1 VVTVSSAPAEAL
13 RGIRIPPILPGLLVA
28 AATALVA
35 TLLARVVPLVG
46 APVLA
51 IVLGIVLRVAIPL
64 PRSLNAGFAF
74 AAKQVLQSAI
84 IVSGFG
90 LSLAAVVQTGW
101 ETLPV
106 TIGTIAV
113 ALVLAPI
120 AGRILKVDTV
130 LEHLI
135 GVGTAICGASAIAA
149 VASVIEPLEAD
160 VALAIATIF
169 FYNIVAVLTFPALGG
184 LLHLTQSQ
192 FGVWAGT
199 AINDTSSVVA
209 AGYAFGPEAGQH
221 ATIVKLT
228 RATFILPIV
237 AIVAIVHARAQRA
250 GGVHVPWRRVVPWFI
265 GWFVVAACI
274 NTTGIVP
281 DGWHPGITHMSTFLI
296 SIALAAIGVQ
306 TDVRRLARSG
316 VRPLALGFVLWVAV
330 AVVSLFLQHATGS

>member
-1 VVTVSSAPAEAL
+1 MSAL
-13 RGIRIPPILPGLLVA
+13 
-28 AATALVA
+28 TAVIA
-35 TLLARVVPLVG
+35 TLGARFVPLAG

-51 IVLGIVLRVAIPL
+51 IVLGLAVRTALPL
-64 PRSLNAGFAF
+64 PRTSVAGLTFC
-74 AAKQVLQSAI
+74 AKYVLQSAI
-84 IVSGFG
+84 VVSGFG
-90 LSLAAVVQTGW
+90 LSLGAVASTGW

-120 AGRILKVDTV
+120 AGRFLKTEPV

-149 VASVIEPLEAD
+149 VASVIEPVEAD

-209 AGYAFGPEAGQH
+209 AGYAFGPDAGQH
-221 ATIVKLT
+221 ATIVKLA
-228 RATFILPIV
+228 RATFILPVV
-237 AIVAIVHARAQRA
+237 AIVAFVHARGQRTA
-250 GGVHVPWRRVVPWFI
+250 GVRISWRKVVPWFV
-265 GWFVVAACI
+265 GWFVLAACI
-274 NTTGIVP
+274 NSAGMIP
-281 DGWHPGITHMSTFLI
+281 NAWHPGITQTATFLI
-296 SIALAAIGVQ
+296 GMALAAIGMQ
-306 TDVRRLARSG
+306 TELARLIRSG
-316 VRPLALGFVLWVAV
+316 PRPLLLGFVLWIAV
-330 AVVSLFLQHATGS
+330 AGVSLFLQRATGS

>member
-1 VVTVSSAPAEAL
+1 MLAY
-13 RGIRIPPILPGLLVA
+13 LPGALVALAVAAVA
-28 AATALVA
+28 AAVA
-35 TLLARVVPLVG
+35 RGLPLVG

-51 IVLGIVLRVAIPL
+51 IVFGIALRAAFPL
-64 PRSLNAGFAF
+64 PHRLGPGFAF
-74 AAKQVLQSAI
+74 CAKFVLQSG
-84 IVSGFG
+84 IVISGFG
-90 LSLAAVVQTGW
+90 LSFAAVVHTGW

-113 ALVLAPI
+113 ALVLAPL
-120 AGRILKVDTV
+120 AGRALRTGTV

-149 VASVIEPLEAD
+149 VASVIEPDDAD

-169 FYNIVAVLTFPALGG
+169 FYNIVAVLTFPALGA

-209 AGYAFGPEAGQH
+209 AGYAFGQAAGEQ

-228 RATFILPIV
+228 RATFILPVV
-237 AIVAIVHARAQRA
+237 ALVAVVHAHAQRA

-265 GWFVVAACI
+265 GWFGLAAGVGSTGLIPVA
-274 NTTGIVP
+274 
-281 DGWHPGITHMSTFLI
+281 WHAGITQLSTFTI
-296 SIALAAIGVQ
+296 AVALAAIGAQ
-306 TDVRRLARSG
+306 TALPALVRSG
-316 VRPLALGFVLWVAV
+316 PRPLALGFVLWIAV
-330 AVVSLFLQHATGS
+330 AAVSLFLQHATGS

>member
-1 VVTVSSAPAEAL
+1 L
-13 RGIRIPPILPGLLVA
+13 KILPGLLA
-28 AATALVA
+28 AAVIALFA
-35 TLLARVVPLVG
+35 TLLARVVPLAG

-51 IVLGIVLRVAIPL
+51 IVLGIGLRSLLPL
-64 PRSLNAGFAF
+64 PHAVHAGFAF
-74 AAKQVLQSAI
+74 SAKYVLQSAI
-84 IVSGFG
+84 VVSGFG
-90 LSLAAVVQTGW
+90 LSLAAVAQMGW

-120 AGRILKVDTV
+120 AGRMLKVDAV
-130 LEHLI
+130 LEHLV

-149 VASVIEPLEAD
+149 VASVIEPLETD

-221 ATIVKLT
+221 ATIVKLA
-228 RATFILPIV
+228 RATFILPVV
-237 AIVAIVHARAQRA
+237 AIVAVVYARSQHS
-250 GGVHVPWRRVVPWFI
+250 GVRVPWHRVVPWFI
-265 GWFVVAACI
+265 AWFVVAACV
-274 NTTGIVP
+274 NTTGIVS
-281 DGWHPGITHMSTFLI
+281 DRWHPGITQTSTFLI
-296 SIALAAIGVQ
+296 CVALAAIGAQ
-306 TDVRRLARSG
+306 TEVARLARSG
-316 VRPLALGFVLWVAV
+316 ARPLALGFVLWVAV
-330 AVVSLFLQHATGS
+330 AAVSLFLQHATGS